1 MLLLATAACLC
12 VSAAAAD
19 KDEWGG
25 DWYGSFDITSWKS
38 EPWKTSLTCSKGG
51 NHVSFTDDDSGA
63 IIMGAFGDLVRADVK
78 YEHYKIDAECNHTDG
93 IITLECC
100 KNCHVWYISETTVR
114 QKNENH
120 DWVHRV
126 EAATCQKEGKEYDE
140 CTRCGATKEVKTL
153 AKTDH
158 TYSEVVTKKAVCD
171 VEGELTKTCKVCG
184 YTVKEA
190 IPALTH
196 DYQDNAEDCTT
207 LICKNCGGKKPSGK
221 QHTVTEWEILG
232 ARTPKG
238 THKGVCTVCG
248 TTVKEMHDSIVDDG
262 DCTTPV
268 VCKCG
273 FILVEG
279 SGGHNLLPKFKDE
292 TSPYWEYV
300 EIAGGKHSRQCSN
313 PGCEQPTYVDVHEA
327 GKGTNCSLCGDTA
340 VSDETAPDTTT
351 AAPAETTTPS
361 TTEAVTTETAA
372 PATTEAPTPETTE
385 AVTSSEP
392 HIGTVA
398 PEPAKD
404 GEVIVELGEETDAKI
419 NVDNIT
425 KTNLTVKN
433 IVEEKFTEYAAY
445 DINLVKDGAKVQPD
459 GTVKVSI
466 ALPEGWSD
474 VDVYHVDA
482 GVMTKLETTVKDGY
496 AIFNTTHFSVYVLV
510 NNKSAAT
517 PASTETTG
525 ETAPADDIVPAP
537 EASAETTGAFD
548 GYEPDENTLLISPA
562 PKTGELPDMTLAVT
576 VTLVTSLLAA
586 SALIIV
592 GKKGRK

>member
-1 MLLLATAACLC
+1 MLVLATAACLC
-12 VSAAAAD
+12 VSVAAMDKNTPPTAEECTTKCKDGAEHKFELKSSAYTCAYPGCYYWQCTVCHISYYMYDEKAVIPHQYRIIEEAAGKRTYKCLNCSNTYSIETNGLCKHEWTEPTPVEAGKTCGEEVKCTHKCTQCGAIEYVYVTVEHNFANLTRD
-19 KDEWGG
+19 CTKDE
-25 DWYGSFDITSWKS
+25 
-38 EPWKTSLTCSKGG
+38 
-51 NHVSFTDDDSGA
+51 V
-63 IIMGAFGDLVRADVK
+63 
-78 YEHYKIDAECNHTDG
+78 
-93 IITLECC
+93 
-100 KNCHVWYISETTVR
+100 
-114 QKNENH
+114 
-120 DWVHRV
+120 
-126 EAATCQKEGKEYDE
+126 
-140 CTRCGATKEVKTL
+140 CTICGEVKAGTGN
-153 AKTDH
+153 KT
-158 TYSEVVTKKAVCD
+158 
-171 VEGELTKTCKVCG
+171 
-184 YTVKEA
+184 
-190 IPALTH
+190 
-196 DYQDNAEDCTT
+196 
-207 LICKNCGGKKPSGK
+207 
-221 QHTVTEWEILG
+221 HTVTKWEQYNDSM
-232 ARTPKG
+232 
-238 THKGVCTVCG
+238 HKGKCANEGCDVVIYEAHETK
-248 TTVKEMHDSIVDDG
+248 TAYEG
-262 DCTTPV
+262 DCTKDV

-273 FILVEG
+273 AVILAGQTEHNKYPTF
-279 SGGHNLLPKFKDE
+279 GGDNNPGWYYVV
-292 TSPYWEYV
+292 TSD
-300 EIAGGKHSRQCSN
+300 GKHSRQCSN

-351 AAPAETTTPS
+351 AAPAETTTPATTEPVETS
-361 TTEAVTTETAA
+361 TTETVA

-398 PEPAKD
+398 PEPAKE

-525 ETAPADDIVPAP
+525 ETAPADDIVLAP

-586 SALIIV
+586 SALVIV